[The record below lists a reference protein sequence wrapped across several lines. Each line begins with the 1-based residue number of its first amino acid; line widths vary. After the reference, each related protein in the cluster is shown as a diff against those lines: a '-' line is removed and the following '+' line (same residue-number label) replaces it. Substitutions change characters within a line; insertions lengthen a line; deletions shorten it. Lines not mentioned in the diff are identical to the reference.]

1 MTTSAPKRTHAAPS
15 VDEIDVTASDRVE
28 DIDEALMV
36 VHEGFVEAGYLAP
49 KPSGRRM
56 HASYLNPGTA
66 FFVARVD
73 GETVGT
79 CALIADGPFGLPSDR
94 AFAEENDALRD
105 ATLGTIYEAGSLAVR
120 SEYRRSTRRIVMRLF
135 AAMTRVALAE
145 FPDAPVPL
153 AVTPENQRFYAAM
166 AGTIEL
172 AGARPLYGAPAV
184 LLQTGANALAAHCA
198 LRTTPTQRAMDAL
211 ITEMSPSWFTDR
223 RSHRPLPSGWLNTL
237 LDEQGVT
244 DRLAAQLRLL
254 AQTYPDVLARV
265 LATARTRAAA

>member
-1 MTTSAPKRTHAAPS
+1 MTTSAPHRLDALPS

-56 HASYLNPGTA
+56 HAAYLNPGTI
-66 FFVARVD
+66 FFVARMD

-94 AFAEENDALRD
+94 AFAEENDALR
-105 ATLGTIYEAGSLAVR
+105 ATAGETIYEAGSLAVR
-120 SEYRRSTRRIVMRLF
+120 SEHRRSTRRIVMRLF
-135 AAMTRVALAE
+135 AAMTRVALHE

-153 AVTPENQRFYAAM
+153 AVTPENRRFYAAM
-166 AGTIEL
+166 AGALEL
-172 AGARPLYGAPAV
+172 AGPRPLYGAPAV
-184 LLQTGANALAAHCA
+184 LLQTGATSLAAHCA
-198 LRTTPTQRAMDAL
+198 MRATPTQRAMDSL
-211 ITEMSPSWFTDR
+211 LTEMNPSWFTDR
-223 RSHRPLPSGWLNTL
+223 RSHLPLPSAWLNTL

-244 DRLAAQLRLL
+244 DGLAAQMRLL
-254 AQTYPDVLARV
+254 AETYPDVLRRV
-265 LATARTRAAA
+265 LDAARSRAAA